1 MEASSEATNKPLL
14 TDGRSYF
21 TMKQRPFADQRPS
34 MRANVLLQRPKVGQV
49 IRTTRALPP
58 EEFAYT
64 PMAHDGYGVKE
75 IFSEWEQTCN
85 PRPSTREASARRRT
99 CSRQD
104 FVATNRAALR
114 SGCISAK
121 EFRDFKKKHEIL
133 VKPEENYD
141 AEDDEYNKIVRRNTV
156 HGIATPVN
164 TEMAATLTWQY
175 GREAIER
182 ARAKQTL
189 RHIPTTVSLKR
200 KASRGIKPT
209 RASRGETVKPP
220 PPPTRADTFKIKRF
234 AEIDR
239 YAIDDTWS

>member
-1 MEASSEATNKPLL
+1 MEASIPATNKPLL
-14 TDGRSYF
+14 TDGSPHF
-21 TMKQRPFADQRPS
+21 IMKQRPFADQRVS
-34 MRANVLLQRPKVGQV
+34 MRTNVLLQRPKVGQV
-49 IRTTRALPP
+49 IRTTRTLPAD
-58 EEFAYT
+58 EFAYT
-64 PMAHDGYGVKE
+64 PMRHDGYGVKE

-85 PRPSTREASARRRT
+85 PRPSTREASARHRT
-99 CSRQD
+99 YSRQD

-114 SGCISAK
+114 GGCISAK
-121 EFRDFKKKHEIL
+121 EFREFKKKHEIL

-175 GREAIER
+175 GREAVER
-182 ARAKQTL
+182 ARSKQTL
-189 RHIPTTVSLKR
+189 RHMPTTVLLKR
-200 KASRGIKPT
+200 RAVHGIKPT

-220 PPPTRADTFKIKRF
+220 PPPTVADMFKMKRF
-234 AEIDR
+234 LAINR